1 MEEKDLE
8 KNGMNISRTIGVLLG
23 LAVIALG
30 AYVLLPVFGFDT
42 GRTEIISSEGA
53 SSAPAA
59 VPAKEKGFGRVAGQM
74 ETAPESTA
82 ELPPKKI
89 LSNGGYHV
97 FQSFNNCAP
106 AGLSIALSYY
116 GISKSQEELA
126 AELRPYNN
134 PQGVNDDKSTV
145 PQELADKAREFGLLP
160 YYRVNGDIDILKQFI
175 ALDMPVLMRTLLQA
189 DEDFAH
195 YRVVKGYDET
205 TREIIQDD
213 SYQGKNLRYSYSDFL
228 DLWQEFNYEYLVL
241 VPSDKTGV
249 VEKVLGEEVDPAVA
263 FRNAARRAE
272 DELAANPNDVRARF
286 NLSTSLYG
294 AGDYERSV
302 AEFEKIESRLP
313 YLKMW
318 YQMQP
323 IQAYFELGNY
333 GRVLALTESILAR
346 NISYSELYILRGQV
360 YLEQDRPDLA
370 RAEFEKAVFYNKN
383 SEAAREALAGVS

>member
-1 MEEKDLE
+1 MK
-8 KNGMNISRTIGVLLG
+8 ISRTIGMLLG

-30 AYVLLPVFGFDT
+30 AYVFLP
-42 GRTEIISSEGA
+42 RTSVISPES
-53 SSAPAA
+53 
-59 VPAKEKGFGRVAGQM
+59 
-74 ETAPESTA
+74 ETAPATRGQVAGEDADPFWSYD
-82 ELPPKKI
+82 LPQPPARKT

-97 FQSFNNCAP
+97 FQSYNNCAP

-116 GISKSQEELA
+116 GISKSQEALA

-145 PQELADKAREFGLLP
+145 PQELATKAREYGLVP
-160 YYRVNGDIDILKQFI
+160 YYRVNGDIDALKQFI

-195 YRVVKGYDET
+195 YRVVKGYDDT
-205 TREIIQDD
+205 TREVIQDD
-213 SYQGKNLRYSYSDFL
+213 SYQGRDRRYSYDDFL

-241 VPSDKTGV
+241 APANKTGV
-249 VEKVLGEEVDPAVA
+249 VESILGEDIDPAVA
-263 FRNAARRAE
+263 YRNAARRAE
-272 DELAANPNDVRARF
+272 DELALNPNDVRARF

-294 AGDYERSV
+294 AGDYERAV
-302 AEFEKIESRLP
+302 EEFEKIESRLP
-313 YLKMW
+313 QIKLW

-323 IQAYFELGNY
+323 IQAYFELGDHA
-333 GRVLALTESILAR
+333 RVLALTEEILAR
-346 NISYSELYILRGQV
+346 NVSYSEMYILRGQV

-383 SEAAREALAGVS
+383 SETALAALAGVS